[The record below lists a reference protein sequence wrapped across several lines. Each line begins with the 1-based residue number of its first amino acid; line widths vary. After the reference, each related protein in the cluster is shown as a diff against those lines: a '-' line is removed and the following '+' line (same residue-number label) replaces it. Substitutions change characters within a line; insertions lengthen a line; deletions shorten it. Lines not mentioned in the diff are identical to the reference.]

1 MKTVRSLLMG
11 FFLTLIVGGVAYS
24 LLAAARAVCCEIDLD
39 ALRAQLTTSAGLNI
53 SISAL
58 LTRLKFKA
66 AGWRWILASF
76 TLAAI
81 ASALWTVA
89 YWLARTAGLS
99 SAESTLVGYLTSAA
113 RSEARRWSNGKTR
126 GMTSAP
132 RRSVVAGANGSTRG
146 TGCRP
151 PRPE

>member
-39 ALRAQLTTSAGLNI
+39 TLRAQLTTSAGLNI

-89 YWLARTAGLS
+89 YWLARAAGLS
-99 SAESTLVGYLTSAA
+99 SAESTLVGYLTSA
-113 RSEARRWSNGKTR
+113 GTL
-126 GMTSAP
+126 
-132 RRSVVAGANGSTRG
+132 GSTALVKWEDTRDDE
-146 TGCRP
+146 RP
-151 PRPE
+151 TPKRRRRR